1 MNHVTTL
8 WCGIRKSRL
17 RPLDRLLSALADS
30 STSAMPAARHA
41 DVAEMHLKQDCDG
54 CDVLAR
60 AASADT
66 GHVGASLRLVEAGGL
81 RYSWSAGVPPS
92 LGQDQGV
99 PVTGAL
105 RRLGEACGATY
116 YKPRL
121 SSLTQAGGD

>member
-1 MNHVTTL
+1 MTTFAVVSENL
-8 WCGIRKSRL
+8 AARF
-17 RPLDRLLSALADS
+17 DRLAVS
-30 STSAMPAARHA
+30 SPCDAGSSRHA
-41 DVAEMHLKQDCDG
+41 DVTEMHRKQDSYG
-54 CDVLAR
+54 CDVFAR

-66 GHVGASLRLVEAGGL
+66 GYVGASLRLVEAGGL